1 MVVQLQLPTGIM
13 YRLASEGAQFPSAE
27 PARPMQQQRSQVS
40 VGHPQQG
47 QLVASASAVRA
58 AADQAL
64 LPLSAGLECRQLHKD
79 PAASAPPLSSQALV
93 EVPLP
98 VITVLA
104 LQRVV
109 RLDSEASP
117 PQNGAT
123 SKARN
128 TILHARRSKN
138 MHIRKIATKGSDRRW
153 KTVSVSIGSIQ
164 FLNLR
169 TSF

>member
-1 MVVQLQLPTGIM
+1 MVVQLQLPTGIRC
-13 YRLASEGAQFPSAE
+13 RLASEGAQFPSAE
-27 PARPMQQQRSQVS
+27 PVRPMQRQRSQVS
-40 VGHPQQG
+40 VGHPRQE
-47 QLVASASAVRA
+47 QLVASASAVKA

-64 LPLSAGLECRQLHKD
+64 LPLSAGLACRQLHKD
-79 PAASAPPLSSQALV
+79 PAASALPLSNQASAV

-98 VITVLA
+98 AITVLA
-104 LQRVV
+104 PQRVV

-117 PQNGAT
+117 LLNGAT

-138 MHIRKIATKGSDRRW
+138 MHIRRIAIKGSDRRW

-164 FLNLR
+164 FLNL
-169 TSF
+169 F